1 MEIEH
6 IMKVKCVEE
15 GYGLT
20 VNKVYSVYSDI
31 DKYLVDDNGE
41 ERDVDILSTLG
52 VVRELKESK
61 KEVVT
66 NDPVNSPSHYKVL
79 DDVEAIDLIR
89 KSLTPEQWKGYCLGN
104 IMKYRLRAGEKDALE
119 QDINKANKYKELYNE
134 S

>member
-1 MEIEH
+1 
-6 IMKVKCVEE
+6 MKVKCVEE